1 MAKNTLANDP
11 MIKELDAIKRLLA
24 LLLLKAGTAQSELA
38 IALGIDQSAV
48 SRMLP
53 KRKIKVFSKESSQ

>member
-1 MAKNTLANDP
+1 MAKNTLANDL

-38 IALGIDQSAV
+38 IALRIDQSAV

-53 KRKIKVFSKESSQ
+53 KRKIKVFNKESSR

>member
-1 MAKNTLANDP
+1 MAKNTLINDP
-11 MIKELDAIKRLLA
+11 VIRELDAIKRLLA
-24 LLLLKAGTAQSELA
+24 LLLVKAGTEQNELA

-53 KRKIKVFSKESSQ
+53 KRKIKGFQQSK